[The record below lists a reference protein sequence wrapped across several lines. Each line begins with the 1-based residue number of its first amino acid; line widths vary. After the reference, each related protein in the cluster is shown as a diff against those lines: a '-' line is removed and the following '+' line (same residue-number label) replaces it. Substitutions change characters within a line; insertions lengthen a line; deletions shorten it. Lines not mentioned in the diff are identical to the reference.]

1 VEDFVISK
9 RGLAA
14 ATATG
19 AGAVL
24 LAAGAASA
32 CALTDYT
39 AKVACDSSLGQAA
52 ITVSDSNPGYTAA
65 NLAVYNQSGTEVG
78 SATLGASAPSITVD
92 VPWAAQSTWTVTIT
106 VQDKKWS
113 KYANGTIKTDVSA
126 NVTCATSTTPTTS
139 APTPTPSTPAVS
151 ASTPASPSAKPSSTT
166 VAVVATSPAATSAT
180 PSTTLAETGSSGTGM
195 IATLAGVLVAA
206 GGGALYM
213 LRRRSA
219 GSHS

>member
-1 VEDFVISK
+1 MISK

-24 LAAGAASA
+24 LVAGAASA

-92 VPWAAQSTWTVTIT
+92 VPWAAQSTWTVKIT

-113 KYANGTIKTDVSA
+113 KYADGTIKTDVSA
-126 NVTCATSTTPTTS
+126 NVTCATSAPTTP
-139 APTPTPSTPAVS
+139 APTPTPSTPAAS

-180 PSTTLAETGSSGTGM
+180 PTTTLAETGSSGTGM

-206 GGGALYM
+206 GGGALYV